1 MEYKYLKGINMSI
14 SPGTKP
20 VILVVHGVQLG
31 EDSDLNQDESI
42 KELVMSRLGGTFFE
56 FDVDLYKYEN
66 IADSS
71 LSKFKQLSKLIITS
85 PIGAI
90 LAPPII
96 DIVGD
101 VVISLSNN
109 STAHKIRQGLKD
121 KILEYYDAGAPLYI
135 VAHSLGTV
143 YLFDVINELMGDVN
157 FFDRND
163 LLQWPVQGMITIG
176 SPLGLGMFK
185 QTGRKTAKNLGQGTY
200 NFKWLNYFDVND
212 PVVSGNIFGKTLSS
226 VKIAEKYKKEG
237 DNFGW
242 FIRDF
247 PVDTGKTWL
256 LAHTAYW
263 DSAVVG
269 DGLVN
274 MMV

>member
-1 MEYKYLKGINMSI
+1 MPV
-14 SPGTKP
+14 SPEQKP
-20 VILVVHGVQLG
+20 TILVVHGVQLG
-31 EDSDLNQDESI
+31 SDVDLNQDKAI
-42 KELVMSRLGGTFFE
+42 KELVLSRLSGTHFD

-66 IADSS
+66 VADSS
-71 LSKFKQLSKLIITS
+71 LNKFKELSKLLISS
-85 PIGAI
+85 PVGKAI
-90 LAPPII
+90 APSVI

-101 VVISLSNN
+101 VVISLANT

-121 KILEYYDAGAPLYI
+121 KILQYYEAQTPLYI
-135 VAHSLGTV
+135 VAHSLGSV
-143 YLFDVINELMGDVN
+143 YLFDVINDLISDN
-157 FFDRND
+157 SYFDRNNI
-163 LLQWPVQGMITIG
+163 LQWPVQGMITIG
-176 SPLGLGMFK
+176 SPLGLAMFK
-185 QTGRKTAKNLGQGTY
+185 KTGRNTAKNLGQGRF

-212 PVVSGNIFGKTLSS
+212 PVVSGNIFGKTLSN
-226 VKIAEKYKKEG
+226 VKIAERYKKEG
-237 DNFGW
+237 NNFGW

-256 LAHTAYW
+256 LAHIAYW

>member
-1 MEYKYLKGINMSI
+1 MSI
-14 SPGTKP
+14 SPGNIP
-20 VILVVHGVQLG
+20 VILVVHGVQIG

-42 KELVMSRLGGTFFE
+42 RELVLSRLNGTHFE

-66 IADSS
+66 ISDGS
-71 LSKFKQLSKLIITS
+71 LNKFKQLSKLIISS
-85 PIGAI
+85 PIGKAI
-90 LAPPII
+90 APSVI

-109 STAHKIRQGLKD
+109 STAQKIRAGLKD
-121 KILEYYDAGAPLYI
+121 KILEYYNAGTPLYI
-135 VAHSLGTV
+135 VAHSLGSV
-143 YLFDVINELMGDVN
+143 YLFDVINELISDSDYFN
-157 FFDRND
+157 RDD
-163 LLQWPVQGMITIG
+163 LLEWPVQGMITIG
-176 SPLGLGMFK
+176 CPLGLAMFK
-185 QTGRKTAKNLGQGTY
+185 NTGRKTAKNLGQGRY

-226 VKIAEKYKKEG
+226 VKIAEKYKKNG
-237 DNFGW
+237 NNFGW